1 MKKDPA
7 GKPLDLL
14 PDSDP
19 FQKETLD
26 FIDRHRL
33 VEPGGHILAAV
44 SGGPDSAAL
53 LDCLIQLRK
62 MFELDRITV
71 IHFDHQLRGEAS
83 TADSEFVQAIAKEK
97 GLPVLV
103 GTDDVRLY
111 QKRHHVSLEMAA
123 RACRQNFFAH
133 ARAHFAGSKIAT
145 GHTGDDCAE
154 EILLRL
160 LRGTGPAGL
169 IGISPMASTGA
180 IRPLLWATRGDVLD
194 YISRRGIR
202 YREDASNQ
210 EPFCQRNVLRLKVF
224 PILREHFHRRITRTL
239 TRHAEL
245 VRDEEDFWRRWIEER
260 RPFIFLDETPERV
273 ALGASAL
280 LEEHPALQRRILRA
294 ALQHLKTNLLG
305 FYSVHIELLRTWIA
319 KNKGT
324 GAKTIQLP
332 GGVRATSGGGAVV
345 FSLETA
351 GGRSETPQDIYLP
364 IPAPGVYDFP
374 TFRLVLA
381 LRERLSVAP
390 GISARPPSDDIA
402 WMDAH
407 SIDWPMSVR
416 NWKPG
421 DRFQPLGCPGTRKLQ
436 DFFTDA
442 KVPRS
447 SRREIPIL
455 WDRGKICWIVRH
467 RLDDRVKVTPGTELV
482 LVSEVQPR

>member
-1 MKKDPA
+1 MNKHSA
-7 GKPLDLL
+7 GKSMDLL
-14 PDSDP
+14 PHGDS
-19 FQKETLD
+19 FQKKTLD
-26 FIDRHRL
+26 FIGRYRL
-33 VEPGGHILAAV
+33 VEPGEHILAAV
-44 SGGPDSAAL
+44 SGGPDSMAL
-53 LDCLIQLRK
+53 LDCLIQLREIL
-62 MFELDRITV
+62 ELERITV

-103 GTDDVRLY
+103 GTDDVRLF
-111 QKRHHVSLEMAA
+111 QRRHRLSLEMAA
-123 RACRQNFFAH
+123 RACRQNFYAH
-133 ARAHFAGSKIAT
+133 ERADFAGSKIAT

-169 IGISPMASTGA
+169 TGMSPMAANGT
-180 IRPLLWATRGDVLD
+180 IRPLLWATRSDVLD
-194 YISRRGIR
+194 YISRRCIPF
-202 YREDASNQ
+202 REDASNQ

-224 PILREHFHRRITRTL
+224 PVLRKHFHDRITGTL

-245 VRDEEDFWRRWIEER
+245 VRDEEDFWRRRIEER

-273 ALGASAL
+273 VLGASAL
-280 LEEHPALQRRILRA
+280 LDEHSALQRRILRA
-294 ALQHLKTNLLG
+294 AIQQLKTNLLG
-305 FYSVHIELLRTWIA
+305 FYSVHIELLRAWIA
-319 KNKGT
+319 KNKGMGT
-324 GAKTIQLP
+324 KTLQLP
-332 GGVRATSGGGAVV
+332 GGVRATSGGGAIV

-351 GGRSETPQDIYLP
+351 VGRSETPQDIYLP

-374 TFRLVLA
+374 SFRLVLA
-381 LRERLSVAP
+381 LRDRLSVAP
-390 GISARPPSDDIA
+390 GVSARPPSENIA
-402 WMDAH
+402 WMDARL
-407 SIDWPMSVR
+407 IDWPMSVR

-421 DRFQPLGCPGTRKLQ
+421 DRFKPLGCPGTRKLQ

-442 KVPRS
+442 KIPQS

-467 RLDDRVKVTPGTELV
+467 RLDDRVKVTPETELV